1 MKFSKRSVLIMV
13 AALIVMTGVAV
24 AGTLEE
30 VRSRGYLL
38 AGVNGG
44 VAGFSMPDE
53 KGEWN
58 GLDVE
63 TAAAMALAVST
74 SNPFHSPFSSGILKP
89 ATPPF
94 TPANR

>member
-1 MKFSKRSVLIMV
+1 MKFSKRSVLIMI

-58 GLDVE
+58 GLLQVFRQRQPR
-63 TAAAMALAVST
+63 S
-74 SNPFHSPFSSGILKP
+74 
-89 ATPPF
+89 
-94 TPANR
+94 